1 MTPKERITNP
11 LQQNKKYHTDA
22 NITNIINR
30 LVYGNRLNKHGAGNC
45 VNITIEWNKMESKRE
60 YKR

>member
-1 MTPKERITNP
+1 M
-11 LQQNKKYHTDA
+11 
-22 NITNIINR
+22 
-30 LVYGNRLNKHGAGNC
+30 LVYSNRLNKHGTGNC